1 MKKIILLI
9 ICLILC
15 GCNDYA
21 ELNKLSLVTAAAI
34 DKNKDKYEVTLLIAN
49 SPKQDTSAKEGEA
62 KTTVYK
68 AKGKTVSDAIKTIDK
83 KTPKELYFAH
93 INVVVIS
100 EEIGKEGFFKI
111 ADWLIRNP
119 QTRNRFYLIGVNK
132 NKASDVLKIISPLES
147 FPSQSIATLIESN
160 KNQRSIGDTASYSN
174 FIGRI
179 LETGYEPL
187 MPTVNINGNPKKGAK
202 QENIE
207 TAEPNTYLSLGN
219 LAIYKGDKLVKTTTK
234 KESEIIQI
242 INNEAKELIYN
253 IKYKDNKASIFSNNI
268 KTKTKLTS
276 PNSLDIYIKG
286 IGTIYEINGKINLN
300 KIKNIKKLEKAWN
313 KKLKKDIKETI
324 KKIKEEYKSDIFGF
338 GNMIYKNYP
347 KKWKKLKNNWND
359 KYFKDLKIT
368 IHTNTK
374 IVSTGSLTKTLEE
387 DKQWKK

>member
-9 ICLILC
+9 ICLSLC

-34 DKNKDKYEVTLLIAN
+34 DKKEDKYEVTLLIAN

-68 AKGKTVSDAIKTIDK
+68 AKGKTIAQSIKNIDK
-83 KTPKELYFAH
+83 KTPKQLYFSH

-100 EEIGKEGFFKI
+100 EEIGKEGFLKI

-160 KNQRSIGDTASYSN
+160 KNSRSIGDTASYSN

-179 LETGYEPL
+179 LETGYEPI
-187 MPTVNINGNPKKGAK
+187 MPTININGNPKKGAK
-202 QENIE
+202 QENVE
-207 TAEPNTYLSLGN
+207 TSEPSTYLSLGN

-234 KESEIIQI
+234 KESEMIHI
-242 INNEAKELIYN
+242 INNEAKELLYY
-253 IKYKDNKASIFSNNI
+253 IKYKNNKANIFSNNL
-268 KTKTKLTS
+268 KTKIKLKNQ
-276 PNSLDIYIKG
+276 NSLDIYIKG
-286 IGTIYEINGKINLN
+286 TGTIYEMNGPLNLN
-300 KIKNIKKLEKAWN
+300 NIKNIKKLEKKWN
-313 KKLKKDIKETI
+313 KKLKKDIENTI
-324 KKIKEEYKSDIFGF
+324 NKIKTEYKSDIFGF

-347 KKWKKLKNNWND
+347 KRWEKIKNNWND
-359 KYFKDLKIT
+359 KYFKELKIK
-368 IHTNTK
+368 IHANTK
-374 IVSTGSLTKTLEE
+374 IVSTGSLTKTLEGE
-387 DKQWKK
+387 K

>member
-9 ICLILC
+9 ICLSLC

-34 DKNKDKYEVTLLIAN
+34 DKKEDKYEVTLLIAN

-68 AKGKTVSDAIKTIDK
+68 AKGKTIAQSIKNIDK
-83 KTPKELYFAH
+83 KTPKQLYFSH

-100 EEIGKEGFFKI
+100 EEIGKEGFLKI

-160 KNQRSIGDTASYSN
+160 KNSRSIGDTASYSN

-179 LETGYEPL
+179 LETGYEPI
-187 MPTVNINGNPKKGAK
+187 MPTININGSPKKGAK
-202 QENIE
+202 QENVE
-207 TAEPNTYLSLGN
+207 TSEPSTYLSLGN

-234 KESEIIQI
+234 KESEMIHI
-242 INNEAKELIYN
+242 INNEAKELLYY
-253 IKYKDNKASIFSNNI
+253 IKYKNNKANIFSNNL
-268 KTKTKLTS
+268 KTKIKLKNQ
-276 PNSLDIYIKG
+276 NSLDIYIKG
-286 IGTIYEINGKINLN
+286 TGTIYEMNGPLNLN
-300 KIKNIKKLEKAWN
+300 NIKNIKKLEKKWN
-313 KKLKKDIKETI
+313 KKLKKDIENTI
-324 KKIKEEYKSDIFGF
+324 NKIKTEYKSDIFGF

-347 KKWKKLKNNWND
+347 KRWEKIKNNWND
-359 KYFKDLKIT
+359 KYFKELKIK
-368 IHTNTK
+368 IHANTK
-374 IVSTGSLTKTLEE
+374 IVSTGSLTKTLEGE
-387 DKQWKK
+387 K

>member
-83 KTPKELYFAH
+83 KTPKELYFSH

-147 FPSQSIATLIESN
+147 FPSLSIATLIESN
-160 KNQRSIGDTASYSN
+160 
-174 FIGRI
+174 
-179 LETGYEPL
+179 
-187 MPTVNINGNPKKGAK
+187 
-202 QENIE
+202 
-207 TAEPNTYLSLGN
+207 
-219 LAIYKGDKLVKTTTK
+219 
-234 KESEIIQI
+234 
-242 INNEAKELIYN
+242 
-253 IKYKDNKASIFSNNI
+253 
-268 KTKTKLTS
+268 
-276 PNSLDIYIKG
+276 
-286 IGTIYEINGKINLN
+286 
-300 KIKNIKKLEKAWN
+300 
-313 KKLKKDIKETI
+313 
-324 KKIKEEYKSDIFGF
+324 
-338 GNMIYKNYP
+338 
-347 KKWKKLKNNWND
+347 
-359 KYFKDLKIT
+359 
-368 IHTNTK
+368 
-374 IVSTGSLTKTLEE
+374 
-387 DKQWKK
+387 

>member
-9 ICLILC
+9 LCLTIC

-34 DKNKDKYEVTLLIAN
+34 DKNDKKYEVTLLIAN

-68 AKGKTVSDAIKTIDK
+68 AKGKTVSEAIKTIDR
-83 KTPKELYFAH
+83 KTPKQLYFSH

-100 EEIGKEGFFKI
+100 EKIGKEGFLKV
-111 ADWLIRNP
+111 ADWLIRHP
-119 QTRNRFYLIGVNK
+119 QTRNRFYLVQVNK

-160 KNQRSIGDTASYSN
+160 KNSRSIGDTASYSN

-202 QENIE
+202 QENVE
-207 TAEPNTYLSLGN
+207 TAEPSTYLSLGN
-219 LAIYKGDKLVKTTTK
+219 LAIYKGDKLIKTTTK
-234 KESEIIQI
+234 KESEIIHI

-253 IKYKDNKASIFSNNI
+253 INYKNNSASIYSNNI
-268 KTKTKLTS
+268 KTKIKLKNS
-276 PNSLDIYIKG
+276 NSLDIYVNG
-286 IGTIYEINGKINLN
+286 TGTIYEINGSINLN
-300 KIKNIKKLEKAWN
+300 KIENIKKLEKKWN
-313 KKLKKDIKETI
+313 ENLKKDIKKTI
-324 KKIKEEYKSDIFGF
+324 KNIKEEYKSDIFGF
-338 GNMIYKNYP
+338 GNLIYKNYP
-347 KKWKKLKNNWND
+347 KKWKKIKNNWNN
-359 KYFKDLKIT
+359 KFFKKINIK

-387 DKQWKK
+387 E

>member
-1 MKKIILLI
+1 MKKIIILI
-9 ICLILC
+9 ICLSLC

-34 DKNKDKYEVTLLIAN
+34 DKKEDKYEVTLLIAN

-68 AKGKTVSDAIKTIDK
+68 AKGKTVASAIKEIDK
-83 KTPKELYFAH
+83 KTPKQLYFSH

-100 EEIGKEGFFKI
+100 EEIGKEGFLKV
-111 ADWLIRNP
+111 ADWLIRHP

-160 KNQRSIGDTASYSN
+160 KNSRAIGDTASYSN

-179 LETGYEPL
+179 LETGYEPI
-187 MPTVNINGNPKKGAK
+187 MPTININGNPKKGAK
-202 QENIE
+202 QENVE
-207 TAEPNTYLSLGN
+207 TAEPSTYLSLGN
-219 LAIYKGDKLVKTTTK
+219 LAIYKGDKLIKVTTK

-242 INNEAKELIYN
+242 INNEAKELLYN
-253 IKYKDNKASIFSNNI
+253 VKYKNNNANIYSNDI
-268 KTKTKLTS
+268 KTKIKLKN
-276 PNSLDIYIKG
+276 PNTIDIDIKAT
-286 IGTIYEINGKINLN
+286 GTIYEINGTLNLN
-300 KIKNIKKLEKAWN
+300 DIKNIKKLEKKWN
-313 KKLKKDIKETI
+313 KSLKKDIKKTI
-324 KKIKEEYKSDIFGF
+324 KKIKEDYKSDIFGF

-347 KKWKKLKNNWND
+347 KKWKKIKNNWNN
-359 KYFKDLKIT
+359 KYFKDLKIK

-387 DKQWKK
+387 E

>member
-9 ICLILC
+9 ICLSLC

-34 DKNKDKYEVTLLIAN
+34 DKKEDKYEVTLLIAN

-68 AKGKTVSDAIKTIDK
+68 AKGKTIAQSIKNIDK
-83 KTPKELYFAH
+83 KTPKQLYFSH

-100 EEIGKEGFFKI
+100 EEIGKEGFLKI

-160 KNQRSIGDTASYSN
+160 KNSRSIGDTASYSN

-179 LETGYEPL
+179 LETGYEPI
-187 MPTVNINGNPKKGAK
+187 MPTININGSPKKGAK
-202 QENIE
+202 QENVE
-207 TAEPNTYLSLGN
+207 TSEPSTYLSLGN

-234 KESEIIQI
+234 KESEMIHI
-242 INNEAKELIYN
+242 INNEAKELLYY
-253 IKYKDNKASIFSNNI
+253 IKYKNNKANIFSNNL
-268 KTKTKLTS
+268 KTKIKLK
-276 PNSLDIYIKG
+276 NQNNLDIYIKG
-286 IGTIYEINGKINLN
+286 TGTIYEMNGPLNLN
-300 KIKNIKKLEKAWN
+300 NIKNIKKLEKKWN
-313 KKLKKDIKETI
+313 KKLKKDIENTI
-324 KKIKEEYKSDIFGF
+324 NKIKTEYKSDIFGF

-347 KKWKKLKNNWND
+347 KRWEKIKNNWND
-359 KYFKDLKIT
+359 KYFKELKIK
-368 IHTNTK
+368 IHANTK
-374 IVSTGSLTKTLEE
+374 IVSTGSLTKTLEGE
-387 DKQWKK
+387 K

>member
-9 ICLILC
+9 LCLTIC

-34 DKNKDKYEVTLLIAN
+34 DKNDKKYEVTLLIAN

-68 AKGKTVSDAIKTIDK
+68 AKGKTVSEAIKTIDR
-83 KTPKELYFAH
+83 KTPKQLYFSH

-100 EEIGKEGFFKI
+100 EKIGKEGFLKV
-111 ADWLIRNP
+111 ADWLIRHP
-119 QTRNRFYLIGVNK
+119 QTRNRFYLVQVNK

-160 KNQRSIGDTASYSN
+160 KNSRSIGDTASYSN

-202 QENIE
+202 QENVE
-207 TAEPNTYLSLGN
+207 TAEPSTYLSLGN
-219 LAIYKGDKLVKTTTK
+219 LAIYKGDKLIKTTTK
-234 KESEIIQI
+234 KESEIIHI

-253 IKYKDNKASIFSNNI
+253 INYKNNSASIYSNNI
-268 KTKTKLTS
+268 KTKIKLK
-276 PNSLDIYIKG
+276 NSNNLDIYVNG
-286 IGTIYEINGKINLN
+286 TGTIYEINGSINLN
-300 KIKNIKKLEKAWN
+300 KIENIKKLEKKWN
-313 KKLKKDIKETI
+313 ENLKKDIKKTI
-324 KKIKEEYKSDIFGF
+324 KNIKEEYKSDIFGF
-338 GNMIYKNYP
+338 GNLIYKNYP
-347 KKWKKLKNNWND
+347 KKWKKIKNNWNN
-359 KYFKDLKIT
+359 KFFKKINIK

-387 DKQWKK
+387 E

>member
-9 ICLILC
+9 ICLSLC

-34 DKNKDKYEVTLLIAN
+34 DKKEDKYEVTLLIAN

-68 AKGKTVSDAIKTIDK
+68 AKGKTIAQSIKNIDK
-83 KTPKELYFAH
+83 KTPKQLYFSH

-100 EEIGKEGFFKI
+100 EEIGKEGFLKI

-160 KNQRSIGDTASYSN
+160 KNSRSIGDTASYSN

-179 LETGYEPL
+179 LETGYEPI
-187 MPTVNINGNPKKGAK
+187 MPTININGNPKKGAK
-202 QENIE
+202 QENVE
-207 TAEPNTYLSLGN
+207 TSEPSTYLSLGN

-234 KESEIIQI
+234 KESEMIHI
-242 INNEAKELIYN
+242 INNEAKELLYY
-253 IKYKDNKASIFSNNI
+253 IKYKNNKANIFSNNL
-268 KTKTKLTS
+268 KTKIKLK
-276 PNSLDIYIKG
+276 NQNNLDIYIKG
-286 IGTIYEINGKINLN
+286 TGTIYEMNGPLNLN
-300 KIKNIKKLEKAWN
+300 NIKNIKKLEKKWN
-313 KKLKKDIKETI
+313 KKLKKDIENTI
-324 KKIKEEYKSDIFGF
+324 NKIKTEYKSDIFGF

-347 KKWKKLKNNWND
+347 KRWEKIKNNWND
-359 KYFKDLKIT
+359 KYFKELKIK
-368 IHTNTK
+368 IHANTK
-374 IVSTGSLTKTLEE
+374 IVSTGSLTKTLEGE
-387 DKQWKK
+387 KWWKK

>member
-9 ICLILC
+9 ICLTLC

-34 DKNKDKYEVTLLIAN
+34 DKKNENYEVTLLIAN

-68 AKGKTVSDAIKTIDK
+68 ASGKTVAEAIKAIDK
-83 KTPKELYFAH
+83 KTPKELYFSH

-100 EEIGKEGFFKI
+100 EIIGKEGFLKV

-119 QTRNRFYLIGVNK
+119 KTRNRFYLIGVNK
-132 NKASDVLKIISPLES
+132 NKAEDVLKILSPLES

-160 KNQRSIGDTASYSN
+160 KNSRSVGDTASYSN

-179 LETGYEPL
+179 LETGYEPI
-187 MPTVNINGNPKKGAK
+187 MQTININGNPKKGAK
-202 QENIE
+202 QENLE

-219 LAIYKGDKLVKTTTK
+219 LAIYKGDKLISIATK
-234 KESEIIQI
+234 KESEMIHI

-253 IKYKDNKASIFSNNI
+253 IKYKNNSVNIYSNNI
-268 KTKTKLTS
+268 KTKIKL
-276 PNSLDIYIKG
+276 NKENNLDIYIKG
-286 IGTIYEINGKINLN
+286 SGTIYEINGKINLN
-300 KIKNIKKLEKAWN
+300 NIKNIKKLEKKWN
-313 KKLKKDIKETI
+313 KNLKKDIEKTI
-324 KKIKEEYKSDIFGF
+324 KKVKLEYKSDIFGF

-347 KKWKKLKNNWND
+347 KKWKKIKNKWND

-368 IHTNTK
+368 IHLNNK
-374 IVSTGSLTKTLEE
+374 LVSTGSLTKTLQE
-387 DKQWKK
+387 DSK